1 MSNTDGKQEDALRL
15 IEDGNVLED
24 SGRLDEA
31 LLQYEM
37 AISMAPRL
45 ARAHLNRGNV
55 LLAKNDGEGAVAAY
69 TTALTHNPGYA
80 AAHFNLGNAYLQ
92 LNQSQAALGSY
103 DAAILLKP
111 DFVDAE
117 VARGI
122 ALDDIGELDLAAASA
137 RRVLELKPG
146 YTEAYSNLLF
156 SHNYRLDQ
164 PAAVLLEDAKN
175 YGQLAKTL
183 AQPFKEWPNDL
194 NPERCLRVGFVSND
208 LRNHPV
214 GYFFEA
220 VATALKRNFSGRL
233 ELFAYAGRSN
243 SDAATA
249 RIRSCC
255 HSWHPTEGA
264 TDEQLARKIREDKI
278 DILVDLSGHTAGNR
292 LPMFAWKPAP
302 VQVSWLGYFATTGV
316 EAIDYLIADHYT
328 LPAIEE
334 INFTEKIWHLPET
347 RLCFTPPDEQVEVSP
362 LPASVRGVFTF
373 GCFNNLTKMND
384 DVVTLWSRVLS
395 AIPGS
400 RLYLKAKQLTEIS
413 VREKVLT
420 RFAVH
425 GIESTRLTLQ
435 GQSSRADYLKAYQ
448 NVDIALDPFPFPG
461 GTTTVESLWMGV
473 PVLTLPGNSFLSR
486 QGAGLLANAGLPE
499 WIATGKDD
507 YVARTVAHA
516 ANLDGLALLRG
527 RLRAQVLTSP
537 IFDAARF
544 AGHLQN
550 ALRCMWK
557 KWAGT
562 APIL

>member
-1 MSNTDGKQEDALRL
+1 MRL

-24 SGRLDEA
+24 SGRLDAA
-31 LLQYEM
+31 LRQYEM
-37 AISMAPRL
+37 AISMAPGL

-55 LLAKNDGEGAVAAY
+55 LLAKNDGAGAVAAY

-92 LNQSQAALGSY
+92 LNRSQAALASY

-264 TDEQLARKIREDKI
+264 TDEQLAGKIREDKI

-316 EAIDYLIADHYT
+316 EAIDYLIADRYT
-328 LPAIEE
+328 LPAVEE

-347 RLCFTPPDEQVEVSP
+347 RLCFTPPDDEVDVSP
-362 LPASVRGVFTF
+362 LPAAMARGITF
-373 GCFNNLTKMND
+373 GCFNNLTKMNE

-400 RLYLKAKQLTEIS
+400 RLYLKAKQLTESS
-413 VREKVLT
+413 VQEKVLN
-420 RFAVH
+420 RFAAR
-425 GIESTRLTLQ
+425 GIDSARLRLE
-435 GQSSRADYLKAYQ
+435 GQSSRADYLKSYQ
-448 NVDIALDPFPFPG
+448 AVDIALDPFPFPG
-461 GTTTVESLWMGV
+461 GTTTVEALWMGV
-473 PVLTLPGNSFLSR
+473 PVLTLPGERFLSR
-486 QGAGLLANAGLPE
+486 QGAGLLANAGLPD

-507 YVARTVAHA
+507 YVARAIAHA
-516 ANLDGLALLRG
+516 ANLEGLALLRG
-527 RLRAQVLTSP
+527 RLRAQVLASP

-544 AGHLQN
+544 AGHLQE
-550 ALRCMWK
+550 AFRSMWK

-562 APIL
+562 TPAP